1 MASVQY
7 NAGRNLYRRTACII
21 STEYRLNLLEM
32 FDLFLPHMEVL
43 AVFSSPVNEDPVK
56 SF

>member
-7 NAGRNLYRRTACII
+7 NAGRNLYHRTACII